1 MTRWFHKLPLRF
13 RSLLRRGSV
22 EQELHDELRFHLE
35 RMIEAKVKGGMP
47 AKEARYAALCE
58 LGGVEQIKEECRDMR
73 RVNYIE
79 NFLQDVRYGLR
90 VLARS
95 PGFTAVAVLTLA
107 LGIGANT
114 AVFTLLDAILFRLL
128 PVHKAEQL
136 YQVRRVSPD
145 VPERLAGDF
154 TNPLWENLHSRQD
167 VFSGMAAWGNTDFNL
182 ARGGAA
188 QRAESLWVNGD
199 YFGTLGVPPALGRL
213 LNRADDYR
221 GCPAIAVLSYNFW
234 QDRYAGAPGIIGSTI
249 TLDSHPFEVVG
260 VAQPGFCG
268 LDVGMKFDVAAP
280 ICATA
285 LMDGPT
291 KSRLEDRASWWL
303 SVVGRVKPGLS
314 PRQLNARLAAV
325 APQVSAAS
333 LPDDWD
339 TENKQS
345 FLKTSF
351 AAVPAGS
358 GTAFDLREHF
368 RLPLTVLMA
377 VVGFVLLIACANIAA
392 LMLSR
397 AAAQSRE
404 IAVRLAL
411 GATHMRLIRQLLTH
425 SVMLSIAGAAA
436 GVLLARWG
444 TSLLVRCISTRNEN
458 LFFILT
464 PDLKVLGFT
473 ASVALLTGALF
484 GILPALRSTRVSLA
498 DPLRGSSAS
507 QSERRSN
514 WHRWIVASQVAL
526 SLTLL
531 VTAGLFLRSFVKLA
545 LTDTGLARKNVLLVT
560 ANLWSTTIKAEDRP
574 ATLNAIQA
582 RLGALPGVISVGRSE
597 DVPLSGRRSAN
608 HIYADAPNAPSGDD
622 SVSLTMFMSPGYFS
636 SMGMA
641 MLDGR
646 DFAESDAQTA
656 PRVAVVNEA
665 FARKFFG
672 SADPI
677 GHVIHIAPFQRP
689 GPPIEVVG
697 IVADAD
703 YRSLRETKPP
713 TAFFPIQQYP
723 EREGKVIFEVRTAG
737 HLAGL
742 ENAVER
748 TVASVSGEIPLE
760 FNTLERLVD
769 DAMVQERLLA
779 MLSVF
784 FGAVALLLAMIGLYG
799 TINYRVT
806 LRRSEFG
813 IRMALGA
820 QAGGILRLV
829 IRDVAIILLAG
840 EAAGISISLLGAT
853 ALRSLLFGLG
863 PRDITT
869 IVGAAVLLGCVAL
882 LAGYIPARRAA
893 RVNPMVALK
902 YE

>member
-1 MTRWFHKLPLRF
+1 MRWFHKLPLRF
-13 RSLLRRGSV
+13 RSVFRRGSV
-22 EQELHDELRFHLE
+22 AQELNDELRFHLE
-35 RMIEAKVKGGMP
+35 RMIEEKVATGMP
-47 AKEARYAALCE
+47 AEEARYAALRE

-73 RVNYIE
+73 RTNLFEDFI
-79 NFLQDVRYGLR
+79 QDARYGLR
-90 VLARS
+90 GLAKS
-95 PGFTAVAVLTLA
+95 PGFTAVAILTLA

-114 AVFTLLDAILFRLL
+114 AVFTLLDAILLRLL

-145 VPERLAGDF
+145 VPERLSGDF
-154 TNPLWENLHSRQD
+154 TNPLWENLRLRQD

-188 QRAESLWVNGD
+188 QSAEGIWVSGD
-199 YFGTLGVPPALGRL
+199 YFGTLGVPPVLGRL
-213 LNRADDYR
+213 ITLADDFR
-221 GCPAIAVLSYNFW
+221 GCPAIAVLSYSFW
-234 QDRYAGAPGIIGSTI
+234 QDRYAGAASVIGTSI
-249 TLDSHPFEVVG
+249 NLDSHPFEVIG
-260 VAQPGFCG
+260 VAEPGFYG
-268 LDVGMKFDVAAP
+268 MDVGTKFDVAAP
-280 ICATA
+280 NCATA
-285 LMDGPT
+285 LLDGPT
-291 KSRLEDRASWWL
+291 KSRLDDRASWWL

-314 PRQLNARLAAV
+314 PQQLNARLAAV
-325 APQVSAAS
+325 APQVAAAS
-333 LPDDWD
+333 LPNDWD

-345 FLKTSF
+345 FLKTSL

-358 GTAFDLREHF
+358 GTGFDLREHF
-368 RLPLTVLMA
+368 RQPLVVLMA

-392 LMLSR
+392 LMLAR

-404 IAVRLAL
+404 IALRLAL
-411 GATHMRLIRQLLTH
+411 GATRMRLIRQLLTH

-444 TSLLVRCISTRNEN
+444 TILLVRCISTHNES
-458 LFFILT
+458 LFFVLA
-464 PDLKVLGFT
+464 PDVRVLGFT
-473 ASVALLTGALF
+473 AAVAVLTGALF
-484 GILPALRSTRVSLA
+484 GMLPALRSARVPVG
-498 DPLRGSSAS
+498 DPLRGSAVS
-507 QSERRSN
+507 QTGRSSN

-526 SLTLL
+526 SLALL
-531 VTAGLFLRSFVKLA
+531 VTAGLFLRSFINLA

-560 ANLWSTTIKAEDRP
+560 TNLWSTTIKAGDCP
-574 ATLNAIQA
+574 AILNAIQA
-582 RLGALPGVISVGRSE
+582 RLGALPGVVSVGRSE

-608 HIYADAPNAPSGDD
+608 HIFADTPNAPSGDD
-622 SVSLTMFMSPGYFS
+622 SVSLTMFMSPGYFR

-641 MLDGR
+641 MLSGH
-646 DFAESDAQTA
+646 DFAESDTPTA
-656 PRVAVVNEA
+656 PRVAVVNQA
-665 FARKFFG
+665 FGRKFFG
-672 SADPI
+672 PVNPI
-677 GHVIHIAPFQRP
+677 GHVIHIAPNLRP

-703 YRSLRETKPP
+703 YRSLREKKPP

-748 TVASVSGEIPLE
+748 AVASVNREIPLE

-784 FGAVALLLAMIGLYG
+784 FGGVALLLAMIGLYG
-799 TINYRVT
+799 TMNYRVT

-820 QAGGILRLV
+820 QASGIVRLV
-829 IRDVAIILLAG
+829 IRDVAIILLVG
-840 EAAGISISLLGAT
+840 EAAGISISLAAAT
-853 ALRSLLFGLG
+853 ALRSLLFGPG
-863 PRDITT
+863 PRDATT
-869 IVGAAVLLGCVAL
+869 VAGAALLLGCVAL
-882 LAGYIPARRAA
+882 LAGYLPARRAA
-893 RVNPMVALK
+893 HVDPMVALK